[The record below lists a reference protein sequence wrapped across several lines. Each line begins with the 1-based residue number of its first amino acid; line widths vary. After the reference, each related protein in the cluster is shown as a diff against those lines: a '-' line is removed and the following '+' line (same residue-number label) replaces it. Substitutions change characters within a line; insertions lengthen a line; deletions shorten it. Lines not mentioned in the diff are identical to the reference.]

1 MANILYIL
9 DMVSYDALCKRTGSG
24 NHMSKSTGPISE
36 AMKFLEE
43 GLPALSRSAREF
55 VRHRPREA
63 RMAVAVALETAA
75 AQCEAEDG
83 RAAADVP
90 KRLRPFIIRRVGA
103 EDIVGVSEAA
113 SRLEVSRTTVY
124 DWVERRTLLAWR
136 STKRGLSIPA
146 AQILG
151 PGQVVPGMADVVD
164 VIGEPELAWAF
175 LTQEWP
181 FEDAARAPLEL
192 LKAGRMDD
200 VLGAAPGY
208 GATFT

>member
-1 MANILYIL
+1 
-9 DMVSYDALCKRTGSG
+9 MV
-24 NHMSKSTGPISE
+24 KSTGSTGE
-36 AMKFLEE
+36 AMEFLEE

-83 RAAADVP
+83 AVVGAPEA
-90 KRLRPFIIRRVGA
+90 LRPFVVRRAGG
-103 EDIVGVSEAA
+103 DDLFGVSEAA
-113 SRLEVSRTTVY
+113 ARLEVSRTTVY
-124 DWVERRTLLAWR
+124 DWVGRNTLLAWR

-151 PGQVVPGMADVVD
+151 PGRVVSGLADIVEIVGD
-164 VIGEPELAWAF
+164 PELAWGF
-175 LTQEWP
+175 LTREWP
-181 FEDAARAPLEL
+181 FEDAVATPLEL
-192 LKAGRMDD
+192 LKAGRVDE
-200 VLGAAPGY
+200 VLGAAPGF